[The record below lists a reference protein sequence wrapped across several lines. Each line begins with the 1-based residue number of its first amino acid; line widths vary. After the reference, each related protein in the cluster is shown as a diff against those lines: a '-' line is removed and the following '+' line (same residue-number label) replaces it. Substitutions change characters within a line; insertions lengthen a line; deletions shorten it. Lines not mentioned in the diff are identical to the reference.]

1 MDKCGRF
8 CGRKRAFRL
17 WDGAYF
23 RFLRGEA
30 HCESVGVTACG
41 KNSAPCGEK
50 SVPPSP
56 GAPGKSPDG
65 RNVPKPRFFPR
76 HAMIRRANSEAPL
89 PAGQT
94 ASNAPTGSAPCPP
107 GQGSVAQR
115 AAGGRPLLVGL
126 PPSARTTTSLGPKRS
141 APAPCSWGGRA
152 SPWSRRH
159 WLPAGTWSLRAL
171 EPWGLWASG
180 PLGLWALGP
189 WGLWALGPWGASRF
203 APRGQSAPPQH

>member
-1 MDKCGRF
+1 MTRHDPAR
-8 CGRKRAFRL
+8 
-17 WDGAYF
+17 
-23 RFLRGEA
+23 
-30 HCESVGVTACG
+30 H
-41 KNSAPCGEK
+41 SA
-50 SVPPSP
+50 
-56 GAPGKSPDG
+56 AL
-65 RNVPKPRFFPR
+65 
-76 HAMIRRANSEAPL
+76 L

-94 ASNAPTGSAPCPP
+94 ASTPHTGSAPCPA

-126 PPSARTTTSLGPKRS
+126 PPSARTTAPSEPKRS

-189 WGLWALGPWGASRF
+189 WGLWALGPLGLGAFGRVTLCPTGAKRAAPALKMLGRLLFFSYISFLMSCMPFLF
-203 APRGQSAPPQH
+203 AVSILRASHFSLFRVYRRKEVSGLGGSTAGT